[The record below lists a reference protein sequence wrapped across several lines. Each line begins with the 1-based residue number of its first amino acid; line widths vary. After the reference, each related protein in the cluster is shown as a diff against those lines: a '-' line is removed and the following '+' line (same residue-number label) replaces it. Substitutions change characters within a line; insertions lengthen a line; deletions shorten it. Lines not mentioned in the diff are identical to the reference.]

1 MLNGRY
7 IGFIENLSSTK
18 KPHLQTLFNL
28 CIANQACN
36 TGQNVSH
43 LLKMYELND
52 LKALIMEKQVIK
64 NKRIHPLLEDE
75 SWKVEMIEE
84 MCLTKMGF
92 IEGDEEEKDIKTF
105 LEIICTE

>member
-1 MLNGRY
+1 MHFKSGL
-7 IGFIENLSSTK
+7 
-18 KPHLQTLFNL
+18 
-28 CIANQACN
+28 N

-43 LLKMYELND
+43 LLKMYELNNVRT
-52 LKALIMEKQVIK
+52 LIKEKQVIK
-64 NKRIHPLLEDE
+64 NKRIHTLPEDE

-92 IEGDEEEKDIKTF
+92 IEADEEEKHIKTF

>member
-1 MLNGRY
+1 
-7 IGFIENLSSTK
+7 
-18 KPHLQTLFNL
+18 
-28 CIANQACN
+28 
-36 TGQNVSH
+36 
-43 LLKMYELND
+43 
-52 LKALIMEKQVIK
+52 MEKQVIK
-64 NKRIHPLLEDE
+64 NKRIHPLQEDE